1 MKEKNQIGKMISH
14 ERRNANL
21 TLTQLSRGLCS
32 RTFLVRV
39 ENGERACEKILA
51 DALLQRVGVSA
62 DRFVYMINPDEQDWL
77 VLRKELIET
86 VESGQAKKADF
97 LMQQYRVMAAKKSML
112 HYQFMGFLNVML
124 EFHTGRDCST
134 MLKLLQEAWEISMED
149 IPIERFEEE
158 NLTMTEFL
166 IVMMYYRVKEQC
178 ESKDFAIA
186 GYEKLLR
193 HLEGYT
199 DEQDRVKLYPQIAY
213 RLVGLYL
220 EKHDEKRAVELAKAG
235 IAMLKVRG
243 RLFCLRQFLEVIAA
257 HGDKTPEEKRVIA
270 QICDSIQWIYRE
282 FDVDEQMWVWNI
294 PFGMSEVELCGRL
307 IKSRRK
313 VLGYTQEG
321 LSQDIC
327 DPVTISRIECGKV
340 SPKKRIFQMLM
351 ERVGLSGG
359 NFELLVQV
367 ESPELSELAVRIAV
381 LLSHSRGEEA
391 EALITELE
399 QKMTLNNLSAK
410 QYLLSAKA
418 LALYNQEKIDKRTHT
433 KRQKEALYLTLPQV
447 GLDKLADWTFTS
459 QEVGIIHALSYSCD
473 ADHREEE
480 SIRFLRIVQKQYE
493 NKPFDL
499 SHYVEGYELTM
510 RSLGNVLGNVGRY
523 EEATEA
529 SRQSILAGLQAGRG
543 AVLKLALYDTGW
555 DMEQLWTSGK
565 YTKKESFPYVKASY
579 ALSLLFGKDSTIEF
593 IRRHIET
600 YYGTDIKYQM

>member
-14 ERRNANL
+14 ERSNAKL
-21 TLTQLSRGLCS
+21 TITQLSRGLCS

-62 DRFVYMINPDEQDWL
+62 DKFVYMINPDEQDWL
-77 VLRKELIET
+77 ILRGDLIET
-86 VESGQAKKADF
+86 VENGQEKKAAF
-97 LMQQYRVMAAKKSML
+97 LMKQYQTMAVKKSRL
-112 HYQFMGFLNVML
+112 HYQFLGFLQVML
-124 EFHTGRDCST
+124 EFKMGSDCFT

-158 NLTMTEFL
+158 NLTLTEFM
-166 IVMMYYRVKEQC
+166 IVMMYYRIKEQC

-186 GYEKLLR
+186 GYEKLLH

-199 DEQDRVKLYPQIAY
+199 DEEDRVKLYPQIAY
-213 RLVGLYL
+213 RLVELYL
-220 EKHDEKRAVELAKAG
+220 EKNDEKRAVELAEAG
-235 IAMLKVRG
+235 IDMLTVRG

-257 HGDKTPEEKRVIA
+257 HGNKTPEEKQKIG
-270 QICDSIQWIYRE
+270 QICDSIRWIYRE
-282 FDVDEQMWVWNI
+282 FSVDEQMWVWNI

-307 IKSRRK
+307 IRSRRK

-321 LSQDIC
+321 LSEDIC

-340 SPKKRIFQMLM
+340 TPKRRIFQMLM

-367 ESPELSELAVRIAV
+367 ERPELSELAVRISV

-391 EALITELE
+391 EVLITELE
-399 QKMTLNNLSAK
+399 QKMKLNNISAK

-418 LALYNQEKIDKRTHT
+418 LALFNQKKIDDRTHT
-433 KRQKEALYLTLPQV
+433 ERQEEALYLTLPKV
-447 GLDKLADWTFTS
+447 SLEKLADWTFTS
-459 QEVGIIHALSYSCD
+459 QEVSIIQALSYSCG

-480 SIRFLRIVQKQYE
+480 SIRLLRIVQKQYE
-493 NKPFDL
+493 SKPFDL
-499 SHYVEGYELTM
+499 SHYVAGYELTM
-510 RSLGNVLGNVGRY
+510 RSLGNVLGNVGQY
-523 EEATEA
+523 EEAIEA
-529 SRQSILAGLQAGRG
+529 SKKSILAGLKAGRG

-555 DMEQLWTSGK
+555 DIEQLWTSGK
-565 YTKKESFPYVKASY
+565 YTKKESFPYMKASY
-579 ALSLLFGKDSTIEF
+579 ALYLLFGKQSTNEF
-593 IRRHIET
+593 IRKHIET
-600 YYGTDIKYQM
+600 YYGTDVKF